1 MPRVS
6 KPPRLWLRPARGV
19 RHATWLVLDDSQ
31 QFATGCS
38 ESDREG
44 AERELAA
51 YIARKHRPK
60 GPRHPDR
67 VPVADVLRLYA
78 IDIAPH
84 TARPKETAIRLAAL
98 LDWFGSDTLAKITG
112 AECRAYAAKRT
123 PSAARRQLED
133 LRAAIKHY
141 HKEGF
146 IESSPA
152 VVLPE
157 RGQSRERWM
166 TRDEAARLLW
176 TAWRSQEKQRGDRT
190 RKWTRR
196 HVARFILVGLYTGT
210 RAGAICAAKWSQFDL
225 DAGVFHRRP
234 EGERETKKRR
244 PPVRLSPRL
253 LAHLRRWQ
261 RLGGAHPVEWH
272 GGPVKRVTKAFEA
285 TARDAKL
292 KAVTPH
298 VLRHTAATWLMQAG
312 VDLGEAA
319 QFLGMTTQV
328 LENTYWHHHPDFQS
342 NAAQAIGTKSGRAK
356 SGPMNKPNLAG
367 SVRNVS

>member
-19 RHATWLVLDDSQ
+19 RHATWLVLDGSQ

-44 AERELAA
+44 AERQLGL
-51 YIARKHRPK
+51 YIARKHKPK

-67 VPVADVLRLYA
+67 VPVADVLRLYL
-78 IDIAPH
+78 IDKAPQ
-84 TARPKETAIRLAAL
+84 TARPKETVSRISEL
-98 LDWFGSDTLAKITG
+98 LEHFGERTLSAVTG
-112 AECRAYAAKRT
+112 SECRAYASKRK

-141 HKEGF
+141 HNEGF
-146 IESSPA
+146 LESCPA

-157 RGQSRERWM
+157 RGQSRERWL
-166 TRDEAARLLW
+166 TRKEAAKLLF
-176 TAWRSQEKQRGDRT
+176 TAWRAQEKQRGERT

-196 HVARFILVGLYTGT
+196 HVARFILVALYTGT
-210 RAGAICAAKWSQFDL
+210 RAGAVCAASWSQFDL

-244 PPVRLSPRL
+244 PPVKLSPRL
-253 LAHLRRWQ
+253 LVHLRRWK
-261 RLGGAHPVEWH
+261 RLGGKHPVEWQ
-272 GGPVKRVTKAFEA
+272 GEPVKRVTKAFENTA
-285 TARDAKL
+285 TDAKL
-292 KAVTPH
+292 KSVTPH

-342 NAAQAIGTKSGRAK
+342 NAAHAIGTKSGRAK
-356 SGPMNKPNLAG
+356 TGPTNKPDRAE
-367 SVRNVS
+367 SIRNVS